1 MAWQTTAPNG
11 SVDLALTT
19 TTQSPHPKQPLS
31 KMESQML
38 DSRLTSGESVGCTLR
53 EGLVKRKPRLAD
65 RLEGEKDKTE
75 AATKGEEE
83 PVTTDDE
90 QDDYGGLQQQ
100 ATKGESKDVSVAAE
114 GIEKKVRV
122 PKFKVFRKIFL

>member
-1 MAWQTTAPNG
+1 
-11 SVDLALTT
+11 
-19 TTQSPHPKQPLS
+19 
-31 KMESQML
+31 ME
-38 DSRLTSGESVGCTLR
+38 
-53 EGLVKRKPRLAD
+53 
-65 RLEGEKDKTE
+65 E

-122 PKFKVFRKIFL
+122 PKLKFLEKFFCEEVFE